1 MGDQREIWTVGSI
14 LKWTEQYFREKGVES
29 PRLDAE
35 ILLSHV
41 LEKERIYLYVEF
53 DAPLERQELA
63 RFRAL
68 VKQRA
73 MRVPV
78 AYIVGYKEFMGLRF
92 SVTPDVLIPRPDT
105 EILVEA
111 ALGRLEKLSAPR
123 LLDIGVGS
131 GAILLSLLAK
141 LPEATGVAVDISPE
155 ALEVARRNAEALGV
169 AQRVVFRCG
178 DLYAPVAGETFD
190 AVLSNPPY
198 IPEADLAA
206 LAPEVRKEPRG
217 ALAAGRDGLD
227 FYRRLTARGAE
238 FVRADGFLALEIGV
252 FQAAAVAALA
262 EGMQGFGKA
271 EVLKDYGGIERV
283 VLARKLR
290 EEASPCVRCV

>member
-1 MGDQREIWTVGSI
+1 
-14 LKWTEQYFREKGVES
+14 
-29 PRLDAE
+29 
-35 ILLSHV
+35 
-41 LEKERIYLYVEF
+41 
-53 DAPLERQELA
+53 
-63 RFRAL
+63 
-68 VKQRA
+68 
-73 MRVPV
+73 
-78 AYIVGYKEFMGLRF
+78 MGLRF